1 MYDYRKDLLSIINNI
16 DASEDGLL
24 RGREILNAAINLVN
38 ALPSDNKSTSHPFII
53 KQHEHHRP
61 SENHPTKALTKQSVH
76 PLNGTQYEILN
87 KLKGIRRSLDNLN
100 QGQKNNND
108 SPEKLAKRYHK
119 IAAHLSEQDQTAL
132 AEQLKSIHH
141 DLKKLGLSDEKQLSK
156 DQHLHNHNEPTD
168 DSTTPVMQE
177 YSSSNSHQLIQKFEK
192 RQPKVPFSSQKGQ
205 YVVQRELSGA
215 TLLTENGQDAGHI
228 SEGIVRKMNLT
239 SGTIVKADIMSK
251 WIFVHKVLRHIDRM
265 GDIIFDDKKKI
276 GTFEFG
282 VVKKHKHHLR
292 VTYNS
297 NNEPLLINGKKYP
310 FLLDLNNPV
319 VGNGSIVE
327 LAWYKDDPSSMR
339 IRWTYPTED
348 SNNQK
353 QIVSKSPSK
362 VANEDQDENRTLTK
376 RYPDL
381 DLNHKTVAVLVGN
394 RQEHE
399 DYQRQIELY
408 NGQPTIVDSFKTK
421 KSFLKDKLKS
431 ADIVILVKSKA
442 HHGASKAV
450 AEFQNQFGFAFAVAN
465 TLSMGQFEYA
475 LYRASNGLP
484 ADITSMDNLH

>member
-1 MYDYRKDLLSIINNI
+1 
-16 DASEDGLL
+16 
-24 RGREILNAAINLVN
+24 
-38 ALPSDNKSTSHPFII
+38 
-53 KQHEHHRP
+53 
-61 SENHPTKALTKQSVH
+61 
-76 PLNGTQYEILN
+76 
-87 KLKGIRRSLDNLN
+87 
-100 QGQKNNND
+100 
-108 SPEKLAKRYHK
+108 
-119 IAAHLSEQDQTAL
+119 
-132 AEQLKSIHH
+132 
-141 DLKKLGLSDEKQLSK
+141 
-156 DQHLHNHNEPTD
+156 
-168 DSTTPVMQE
+168 
-177 YSSSNSHQLIQKFEK
+177 
-192 RQPKVPFSSQKGQ
+192 
-205 YVVQRELSGA
+205 
-215 TLLTENGQDAGHI
+215 
-228 SEGIVRKMNLT
+228 MNLT

-251 WIFVHKVLRHIDRM
+251 GIFVHKVLRHIDRM
-265 GDIIFDDKKKI
+265 GDIIFDDKKQI
-276 GTFEFG
+276 ATFEFG

-297 NNEPLLINGKKYP
+297 NNEPLLVNGKKYP

-339 IRWTYPTED
+339 IRWTCPTED

-353 QIVSKSPSK
+353 QIVSNSPSK
-362 VANEDQDENRTLTK
+362 VSNKDQDENRTLTK

-465 TLSMGQFEYA
+465 TLSMGQFEDA

>member
-1 MYDYRKDLLSIINNI
+1 MYDYRKDLLNIINNI
-16 DASEDGLL
+16 DSSEDGLL
-24 RGREILNAAINLVN
+24 RGREIINAAINLVN

-76 PLNGTQYEILN
+76 PLNGNQYEILN

-100 QGQKNNND
+100 QGEKSNND

-119 IAAHLSEQDQTAL
+119 IAAHLSEQDQTVL
-132 AEQLKSIHH
+132 AEQLQSIHH
-141 DLKKLGLSDEKQLSK
+141 DLKKLGLSNENPLSK
-156 DQHLHNHNEPTD
+156 DQHLNNHNEPTD
-168 DSTTPVMQE
+168 DSTTPVMRE
-177 YSSSNSHQLIQKFEK
+177 YSSGNSHQSIHKLEK
-192 RQPKVPFSSQKGQ
+192 HQPKVPFSSQKGQ

-265 GDIIFDDKKKI
+265 GDIIFDDKKQI
-276 GTFEFG
+276 ATFEFG

-297 NNEPLLINGKKYP
+297 NNEPLLVNGKKYP
-310 FLLDLNNPV
+310 FLLDLNNPI

-353 QIVSKSPSK
+353 QIVSKSPSE
-362 VANEDQDENRTLTK
+362 VSNEDQDENRTLTK

-450 AEFQNQFGFAFAVAN
+450 AEFQDQFGFAFAVAN
-465 TLSMGQFEYA
+465 TLSMGQFEDA